1 MILRRS
7 SNVTQSTNIDEK
19 IVALFRE
26 NILKLL
32 PSFQI
37 LISIRENL
45 NNRTKK
51 ARDCAAG
58 DDLKGWWYSLL
69 KRLAYMFLCHRSVE
83 KDVSVNEMFFMIG
96 TDAMKNALFGRAN
109 VNKLECDNESLS
121 LCIGTARITLLLQLT
136 TAQYL

>member
-1 MILRRS
+1 M
-7 SNVTQSTNIDEK
+7 
-19 IVALFRE
+19 
-26 NILKLL
+26 
-32 PSFQI
+32 
-37 LISIRENL
+37 
-45 NNRTKK
+45 
-51 ARDCAAG
+51 
-58 DDLKGWWYSLL
+58 